1 MNNIFEVVKESID
14 EILSLNGTNSVE
26 ISLDSKLVDDLGLK
40 SLDIAQLIAMLEIE
54 FEKDPFSD
62 GTARLA
68 DIITINDLCKVYM

>member
-26 ISLDSKLVDDLGLK
+26 ILLGSKLVDDLGLK

-54 FEKDPFSD
+54 LEKDPFSD